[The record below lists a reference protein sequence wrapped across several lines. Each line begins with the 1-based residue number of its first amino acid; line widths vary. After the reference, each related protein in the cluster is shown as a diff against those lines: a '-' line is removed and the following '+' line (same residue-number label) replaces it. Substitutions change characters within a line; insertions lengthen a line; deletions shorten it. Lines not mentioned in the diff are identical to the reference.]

1 MITFWILGGFDSN
14 DGAALTSVIPPVNEV
29 RLQRRR
35 ESLSSLSH
43 SATLFTK
50 ALKESK
56 QMFSH
61 LFKKVT
67 AVMIETIQMLLHK
80 KWNTEMCTSYS
91 M

>member
-1 MITFWILGGFDSN
+1 MSYPTVVDHVHMIL
-14 DGAALTSVIPPVNEV
+14 PVNEV
-29 RLQRRR
+29 RLQRCC

-50 ALKESK
+50 ALKKSK

-61 LFKKVT
+61 LFKKGA
-67 AVMIETIQMLLHK
+67 AVMIETIKMLLQK
-80 KWNTEMCTSYS
+80 KWNTEMCTSYT